1 MFINYMNKKIQKSDQ
16 ELRDTQQNQIVIYT
30 GEDGQ
35 SRLEVKFQGETVW
48 LTQAQLVDL
57 FQSSKANI
65 SEHIKNIFLEGE
77 LDKNSVVRNF
87 RTTATDGKNYEVE
100 HYNLDLIISLGYRVK
115 SKIATQFRI
124 WATQHLKEYF
134 YRTRIRRKFN
144 YRVFLGS

>member
-1 MFINYMNKKIQKSDQ
+1 MNKKIQKSSQD
-16 ELRDTQQNQIVIYT
+16 LYDTEQNQIVIYT

-77 LDKNSVVRNF
+77 LDKNSVVRKF

-100 HYNLDLIISLGYRVK
+100 HYNLDLIISLAMKNMR
-115 SKIATQFRI
+115 
-124 WATQHLKEYF
+124 
-134 YRTRIRRKFN
+134 
-144 YRVFLGS
+144 

>member
-1 MFINYMNKKIQKSDQ
+1 MNKKIQKSSQD
-16 ELRDTQQNQIVIYT
+16 LYDTEQNQIVIYT

-77 LDKNSVVRNF
+77 LDSDSTVRKF
-87 RTTATDGKNYEVE
+87 RTVQKEGNRDVMREVE
-100 HYNLDLIISLGYRVK
+100 HYNLDLIISHR
-115 SKIATQFRI
+115 
-124 WATQHLKEYF
+124 
-134 YRTRIRRKFN
+134 
-144 YRVFLGS
+144 